1 MADEKSLT
9 TITKQQSLPIQ
20 SRREIAKRTVQES
33 DSLLSSPVTILQI
46 ATAADEAPLW
56 WSPRRDQYL
65 DRFWPTEPYLAGAIY
80 SIMARNASFRYEFT
94 GPLNEVRW
102 SQDLLAQANFG
113 SGWQDFIT
121 KITQDL
127 LTQGNGACFEIIRP
141 ARARVKNG
149 DYYDAIK
156 VMDDDTGEMGWM
168 PFDSTTG
175 KFIHQDFKLI
185 DSPIDLPIGIA
196 HLDAQ
201 RIDRTGDLDFPILYT
216 DLKGKRHKMAYWQVC
231 TLEDM
236 PSPREELHN
245 IQHCAIDRSLRLSQI
260 IRDMLIYKHEKVS
273 GRFARAIHIT
283 NVDAIMLED
292 AIAQAQASN
301 DSKGLMRYSQP
312 IVLATVNPDSIPS
325 VATIPLATLPDG
337 FSEEESMKWY
347 IAGLANAFGVDYG
360 FLAPLPGNK
369 LGTSTQ
375 AETQE
380 RQAKGKS
387 SSLFQQMLTYKFSY
401 NGILPRCVQF
411 KFGIPDPFE
420 ESEKDRALARRA
432 RAYSTL
438 IQSNLLPPIVVRQ
451 IAADRGDIDPKYL
464 EMMGEADLT
473 PVVTLSG
480 SERPCLVK
488 FTPQLTPRQL
498 QLFQP
503 QPEQPNGDA

>member
-1 MADEKSLT
+1 MADEKALE
-9 TITKQQSLPIQ
+9 TKQSLPIQ
-20 SRREIAKRTVQES
+20 SRRDIARRTVQES
-33 DSLLSSPVTILQI
+33 DNILASPVTILQI

-56 WSPRRDQYL
+56 WSLRRDQYI
-65 DRFWPTEPYLAGAIY
+65 DRFWPTEPYLAGAVY

-94 GPLNEVRW
+94 GPLNDVKW

-113 SGWQDFIT
+113 AGWQDFIT
-121 KITQDL
+121 KISQDL
-127 LTQGNGACFEIIRP
+127 LTQGNGAMFEIIRP
-141 ARARVKNG
+141 AKARVKSG

-156 VMDDDTGEMGWM
+156 VMDEDTEQMTWM
-168 PFDSTTG
+168 PFDIRTG
-175 KFIHQDFKLI
+175 KFIHEDFKLI
-185 DSPIDLPIGIA
+185 DSPLDLPIGIA
-196 HLDAQ
+196 HLDSQ
-201 RIDRTGDLDFPILYT
+201 KCVRTGNLDFPIIYT

-236 PSPREELHN
+236 PSPREELRN
-245 IQHCAIDRSLRLSQI
+245 VGHCAVDRSLRLSQI

-283 NVDAIMLED
+283 NTDAIMLQD
-292 AIAQAQASN
+292 AIDQASVSA
-301 DSKGLMRYSQP
+301 DSQGLMRYSQP
-312 IVLATVNPDSIPS
+312 VILATVNPDSVPS
-325 VATIPLATLPDG
+325 IATIPLATLPDG

-369 LGTSTQ
+369 LGTGQQS
-375 AETQE
+375 ETQE

-411 KFGIPDPFE
+411 RFGTPDPFE

-438 IQSNLLPPIVVRQ
+438 IQSELLPPIVVRQ

-473 PVVTLSG
+473 PIVTLSG
-480 SERPCLVK
+480 TERPCAPHM
-488 FTPQLTPRQL
+488 TPKINPELLRQQLE
-498 QLFQP
+498 LFNT
-503 QPEQPNGDA
+503 PEQPNGDA